1 MSSPAGVLAS
11 PPTRVAPGRRAQ
23 SAPRSRDAA
32 PVPSFAGGL
41 LPDVMR
47 AVVFAVVWAL
57 LWSFFLL
64 GVARPGAELHAH
76 GAPAAAVA
84 SAELAE
90 GGRP

>member
-1 MSSPAGVLAS
+1 
-11 PPTRVAPGRRAQ
+11 
-23 SAPRSRDAA
+23 
-32 PVPSFAGGL
+32 
-41 LPDVMR
+41 MR
-47 AVVFAVVWAL
+47 AVVFAVLWAL